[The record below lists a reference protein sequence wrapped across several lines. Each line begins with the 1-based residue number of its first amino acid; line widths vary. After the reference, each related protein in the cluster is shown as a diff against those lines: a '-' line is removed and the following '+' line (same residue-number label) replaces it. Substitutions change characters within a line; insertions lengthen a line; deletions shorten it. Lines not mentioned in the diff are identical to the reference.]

1 MSTTRP
7 LSTSKLLPSEQRLV
21 EAMRQLRFGRFERL
35 SIENFEPIFTPST
48 LTVRSVRFGCDSA
61 AVDPGCASES
71 PLKQEV
77 VELLEYI
84 RSVPVGEI
92 LALECRHGL
101 PFAMELRADP
111 ANGTSIPGVPNR
123 G

>member
-35 SIENFEPIFTPST
+35 RIENGQAIIHPPP

-61 AVDPGCASES
+61 GLDQAGVSDF

-84 RSVPVGEI
+84 RSVRSGEI
-92 LALECRHGL
+92 SILECRHGL
-101 PFAMELRADP
+101 PFAMEIAFQIEHE
-111 ANGTSIPGVPNR
+111 S
-123 G
+123 